1 MLKVKEFREERG
13 LMAKQVV
20 DVVSEQYPGYDK
32 YLNSKVENPEK
43 YGIRLVNDAELL
55 LEQSFLKTVPT
66 ARKPD
71 KRRLPQRIQCRLS
84 KTRYEQLQQALKRDG
99 YDTVQ
104 AGITAMINR
113 YLDKREGTDFGT

>member
-13 LMAKQVV
+13 LLASQVV
-20 DVVSEQYPGYDK
+20 EVVREQYPGYDK

-43 YGIRLVNDAELL
+43 YGIRLVNDAEQM
-55 LEQSFLKTVPT
+55 LEDAYLKTAPI

-71 KRRLPQRIQCRLS
+71 KRRLPQRIQCRMS
-84 KTRYEQLQQALKRDG
+84 KTDYERLQQALRADG

-104 AGITAMINR
+104 AGITALITQYLNR
-113 YLDKREGTDFGT
+113 RSN

>member
-13 LMAKQVV
+13 LMVKEVV
-20 DVVSEQYPGYDK
+20 TVISEQYPGYDK
-32 YLNSKVENPEK
+32 YLNSKVENPER
-43 YGIRLVNDAELL
+43 YGIRLVNDAEAI
-55 LEQSFLKTVPT
+55 LEQAFLKTAPA

-84 KTRYEQLQQALKRDG
+84 KGQFERLQQALKRDG

-104 AGITAMINR
+104 AGITAIITQ
-113 YLDKREGTDFGT
+113 YLDGGKLK

>member
-13 LMAKQVV
+13 LLAKQVV
-20 DVVSEQYPGYDK
+20 DVVSEQYLGYDK

-43 YGIRLVNDAELL
+43 YGVRLVNDAETM
-55 LEQSFLKTVPT
+55 LEQAFLKTVPV

-84 KTRYEQLQQALKRDG
+84 KTQYERLQHALKRDG

-113 YLDKREGTDFGT
+113 YLENKEE